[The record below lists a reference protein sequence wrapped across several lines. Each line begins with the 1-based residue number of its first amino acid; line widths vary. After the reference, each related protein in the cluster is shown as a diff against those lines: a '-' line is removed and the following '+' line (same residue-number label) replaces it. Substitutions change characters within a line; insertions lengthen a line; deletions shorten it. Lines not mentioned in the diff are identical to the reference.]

1 MFTFIHAVFAGV
13 LPEISKEAVFSN
25 VSHFGKALLED
36 DIGYVL
42 KTHCSFQLT
51 VNLYNNFVT
60 AWL

>member
-36 DIGYVL
+36 DIGYVYTQ
-42 KTHCSFQLT
+42 KSKHT
-51 VNLYNNFVT
+51 VFSNL
-60 AWL
+60 L